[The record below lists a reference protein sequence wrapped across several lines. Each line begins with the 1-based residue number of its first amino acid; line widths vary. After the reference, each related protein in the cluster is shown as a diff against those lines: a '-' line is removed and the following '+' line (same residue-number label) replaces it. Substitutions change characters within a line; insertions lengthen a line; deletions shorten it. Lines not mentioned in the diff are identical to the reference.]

1 MQSRIPKRPQAGEG
15 EAGLG
20 VLEALAQEAEV
31 GGAVLA
37 GREGF
42 AAIDAPPGDMAGR
55 PGHYTAAATWHMLKE
70 WTTPC

>member
-1 MQSRIPKRPQAGEG
+1 M
-15 EAGLG
+15 G

-42 AAIDAPPGDMAGR
+42 AAIDAPLGDMAGR
-55 PGHYTAAATWHMLKE
+55 AGHYTAAATWHMLKE
-70 WTTPC
+70 CGSRMGSEQSSSGLGRPG